1 LLQGFGELF
10 KGNFLNAFKLIGEGL
25 LNVILFVPRAIARFF
40 EPVLI
45 KVENY
50 IKNIPETI
58 MNAIKNIG
66 TSITNFFT
74 VTIPN
79 TIKNFINGI
88 IDSLP
93 LPDFVKNK
101 LKIGT
106 SQSKTPFNKEKKS
119 QESEMMSPDD
129 LLNQDIAS
137 YNKNEAESK
146 NKTGTMSDQLKSK
159 SNASERFVKD
169 FNENKKEINE
179 FQSVTGNR
187 LDAKATLFNYEKG
200 AGEMIFENPVSKV
213 STFIS
218 PRDFKTRLADLITL
232 NSTTPYTPN
241 IKPKVDA
248 YGQVIAPDT
257 STDTPMGKILT
268 PKRKSNIPLLDR
280 DTGDGGTSVVNAPVN
295 SSSVVNNSQP
305 TISFTKMD
313 TGVDPYTE
321 KMQNSF

>member
-1 LLQGFGELF
+1 
-10 KGNFLNAFKLIGEGL
+10 
-25 LNVILFVPRAIARFF
+25 
-40 EPVLI
+40 
-45 KVENY
+45 
-50 IKNIPETI
+50 
-58 MNAIKNIG
+58 
-66 TSITNFFT
+66 
-74 VTIPN
+74 
-79 TIKNFINGI
+79 
-88 IDSLP
+88 
-93 LPDFVKNK
+93 
-101 LKIGT
+101 
-106 SQSKTPFNKEKKS
+106 
-119 QESEMMSPDD
+119 MMSPDD

-321 KMQNSF
+321 KMQNSA